1 MRKGL
6 SDSLTMMI
14 VILASVILAITVI
27 SILFGYLGYFGSS
40 YGEVRQIGTALITQD
55 GKLNITL
62 ENSFSNAKIVGVIYS
77 STLHNINY
85 PLLVGQYKY
94 TINTGFTFPNGLQTV
109 TLTLVIVTNQN
120 TIYVPVEAQLVNS

>member
-1 MRKGL
+1 
-6 SDSLTMMI
+6 
-14 VILASVILAITVI
+14 
-27 SILFGYLGYFGSS
+27 LFGYLGYFGSS

-62 ENSFSNAKIVGVIYS
+62 ENSFSNAKIVGIIYS
-77 STLHNINY
+77 TTLHNIDY
-85 PLLVGQYKY
+85 TLSIGQHKY

>member
-62 ENSFSNAKIVGVIYS
+62 ENSFSNAKIVGIIYS
-77 STLHNINY
+77 TTLHNIDY
-85 PLLVGQYKY
+85 TLSIGQHN
-94 TINTGFTFPNGLQTV
+94 IL
-109 TLTLVIVTNQN
+109 LTLDLPFLMGYKQ
-120 TIYVPVEAQLVNS
+120 

>member
-6 SDSLTMMI
+6 SDSVTMMI
-14 VILASVILAITVI
+14 VLLASVILAITVV
-27 SILFGYLGYFGSS
+27 SILFTYLGYFGSN
-40 YGEVRQIGTALITQD
+40 YGDVRQIGTALITQD

-62 ENSFSNAKIVGVIYS
+62 ENSFSNAKIVGVIYDA
-77 STLHNINY
+77 TLHNVNY
-85 PLLVGQYKY
+85 TLLLGQNKY

-109 TLTLVIVTNQN
+109 ALTLVVVTNQN